1 MTDRYISAATSRM
14 ERLAAV
20 DAVGLATID
29 AVSDLFRALDGH
41 IAARIYHETQGPA
54 YRGENP
60 PNSDEVQQA
69 FIDAVIAVA
78 QTLRVTISA

>member
-1 MTDRYISAATSRM
+1 MTAQTDPDATRI
-14 ERLAAV
+14 LV
-20 DAVGLATID
+20 ID

-69 FIDAVIAVA
+69 FVDAVVAVA
-78 QTLRVTISA
+78 QILRVTLSA